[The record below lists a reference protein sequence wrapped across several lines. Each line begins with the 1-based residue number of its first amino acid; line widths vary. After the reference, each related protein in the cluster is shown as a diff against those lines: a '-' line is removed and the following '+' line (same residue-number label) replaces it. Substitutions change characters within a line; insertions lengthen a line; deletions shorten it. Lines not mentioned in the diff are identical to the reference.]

1 MQTYKIAIVGAG
13 PAGYF
18 SAQALQNSQ
27 DENRVFAI
35 DLFERLPTPWGLVR
49 SGVAPDHPKIKTVA
63 KVFEKIAGDPNFR
76 LFGNIELGRDITIEQ
91 LKENYD
97 AVILATGSSVG
108 RKLGIPGENLRGS
121 LSAADFVPWY
131 NGHPDYVNC
140 DVLLDGKNAIVIGAG
155 NVAMDCG
162 RILALDPADLDNTD
176 TADHALTALHQSA
189 IRNVTIVGRRGP
201 EHVAFTSPEIREL
214 PKLENIDVII
224 SSFEIE
230 EAKTRVAEGLKEN
243 KELRNNLEAL
253 LEVSQSEFRNH
264 ERKLGINFLLTPLEI
279 IGNKKVEA
287 IRFARNKVR
296 NNKVFETM
304 EVIEMPCDLVISAIG
319 YQVLPTPGVEIAY
332 GKVINENGFV
342 TDNLYVVGWA
352 KRGPSGV
359 IGTNKSDASEVV
371 RLILEKLPVA
381 AKETSDIFEN
391 LANNP
396 VITKLGWEKIN
407 NTELEQGKI
416 VGKPRRKITAWSD
429 LLSLGQE

>member
-1 MQTYKIAIVGAG
+1 MPTYRIAIVGAG

-27 DENRVFAI
+27 DEYRVFAI

-76 LFGNIELGRDITIEQ
+76 LFGNVELGRDISIEQ

-108 RKLGIPGENLRGS
+108 RKLGIPGEELAGS

-131 NGHPDYVNC
+131 NGHPDYVN
-140 DVLLDGKNAIVIGAG
+140 VTVPLNGKNAIVIGAG

-162 RILALDPADLDNTD
+162 RMLALDPKELDSTD
-176 TADHALTALHQSA
+176 TADHALAALYESA

-201 EHVAFTSPEIREL
+201 EHAAFTSPEIREL
-214 PKLENIDVII
+214 PKLENTDVLIVQT
-224 SSFEIE
+224 EIE
-230 EAKTRVAEGLKEN
+230 SAKERVAEELEEN

-253 LEVSQSEFRNH
+253 LEVSQSELKNH
-264 ERKLGINFLLTPLEI
+264 ERKLAINFLLTPLEI

-287 IRFARNKVR
+287 IRFARNEVINDKVTATT
-296 NNKVFETM
+296 EI
-304 EVIEMPCDLVISAIG
+304 IEMPCDLVISAIG
-319 YQVLPTPGVEIAY
+319 YQVLQIPGVEIAN
-332 GKVINENGFV
+332 GKVVNENGFV
-342 TDNLYVVGWA
+342 ADNLYVVGWA

-359 IGTNKSDASEVV
+359 IGTNKSDSSDVV
-371 RLILEKLPVA
+371 KLLLAKLPSA
-381 AKETSDIFEN
+381 AKENSDIAKIITN
-391 LANNP
+391 HQ
-396 VITKLGWEKIN
+396 VISQPGWQKIN
-407 NTELEQGKI
+407 QAEINRGEA
-416 VGKPRRKITAWSD
+416 VGKPRRKLTEWSD

>member
-76 LFGNIELGRDITIEQ
+76 LFGNIELGRDISIEQ

-97 AVILATGSSVG
+97 AVILATGSPVG
-108 RKLGIPGENLRGS
+108 RKLGIPGEDLAGS

-131 NGHPDYVNC
+131 NGHPDYINVTVPLN
-140 DVLLDGKNAIVIGAG
+140 GKNAIVIGAG

-162 RILALDPADLDNTD
+162 RMLALDPAELDSTD
-176 TADHALTALHQSA
+176 TADHALSELHQSS

-214 PKLENIDVII
+214 SKLENTDVII
-224 SSFEIE
+224 STPEIE
-230 EAKTRVAEGLKEN
+230 KAKTRVAEELEEN
-243 KELRNNLEAL
+243 KELRNNLGAL
-253 LEVSQSEFRNH
+253 LEVSQSKTKNH
-264 ERKLGINFLLTPLEI
+264 QRKLAIKFLLTPVEI
-279 IGNKKVEA
+279 LGKDKVEA
-287 IRFARNKVR
+287 IRLARNEVVNGKVSATS
-296 NNKVFETM
+296 EI
-304 EVIEMPCDLVISAIG
+304 IEMPCDLVITAIG
-319 YQVLPTPGVEIAY
+319 YQVSPIPGVEIAN
-332 GKVINENGFV
+332 GKVLNENGLV
-342 TDNLYVVGWA
+342 ADNLYVVGWA

-359 IGTNKSDASEVV
+359 IGTNKSDSSEVI
-371 RLILEKLPVA
+371 RLLIGNLPTTS
-381 AKETSDIFEN
+381 KENPNIFKIFTSHQ
-391 LANNP
+391 
-396 VITKLGWEKIN
+396 VITQSGWQKIN
-407 NTELEQGKI
+407 NAEVEQGQAA
-416 VGKPRRKITAWSD
+416 GKPRRKVTAWKE
-429 LLSLGQE
+429 LLSLGR